1 MKKLFALMLAL
12 CLMIGVAMAEEE
24 EATIQGEMFAMDTIG
39 LQIFIPAEYA
49 VDENATVDDGAQL
62 LYAWKAT
69 DESGEFLKVSAA
81 KLDGVEDLDTFLAIA
96 QAQIDENAEIV
107 ELESGL
113 NVVMFFNDNDGTVNA
128 ALMDTN
134 ANIIGFEM
142 GPTNGQKEA
151 AAAAFMVLL
160 QTMAPIQ

>member
-12 CLMIGVAMAEEE
+12 CLMLGVAMAAED
-24 EATIQGEMFAMDTIG
+24 TIQGEMFAMDTIG

-49 VDENATVDDGAQL
+49 VDENATVDEGAQL

-81 KLDGVEDLDTFLAIA
+81 KLEGVEDLDTFLAIA
-96 QAQIDENAEIV
+96 QAQIDPEAEIV
-107 ELESGL
+107 VLESGL

-142 GPTNGQKEA
+142 GPTEGQKEA
-151 AAAAFMVLL
+151 AAAAFMLLL
-160 QTMAPIQ
+160 QTMAPID

>member
-1 MKKLFALMLAL
+1 
-12 CLMIGVAMAEEE
+12 
-24 EATIQGEMFAMDTIG
+24 
-39 LQIFIPAEYA
+39 
-49 VDENATVDDGAQL
+49 
-62 LYAWKAT
+62 
-69 DESGEFLKVSAA
+69 
-81 KLDGVEDLDTFLAIA
+81 
-96 QAQIDENAEIV
+96 
-107 ELESGL
+107 
-113 NVVMFFNDNDGTVNA
+113 MFFNDNDGTVNA

>member
-12 CLMIGVAMAEEE
+12 CLMLGGALAEED
-24 EATIQGEMFAMDTIG
+24 TIQGEMFAMDTIG

-49 VDENATVDDGAQL
+49 VDENAATEDGSQL

-69 DESGEFLKVSAA
+69 DDSGEFLKVAA
-81 KLDGVEDLDTFLAIA
+81 MKIEGVEDLNGLLEFA
-96 QAQIDENAEIV
+96 QANISADAEIV

-134 ANIIGFEM
+134 ANIIYFDM
-142 GPTNGQKEA
+142 GPTEGQKEA

-160 QTMAPIQ
+160 QTLSPLQ